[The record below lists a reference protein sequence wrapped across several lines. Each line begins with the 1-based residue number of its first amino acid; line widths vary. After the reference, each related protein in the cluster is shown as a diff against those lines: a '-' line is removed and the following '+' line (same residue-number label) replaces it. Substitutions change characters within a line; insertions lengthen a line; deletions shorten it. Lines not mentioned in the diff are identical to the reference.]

1 MLNLSVAQRIG
12 CTRPE
17 RSDRVMKQKMS
28 RSVLFSGKLT
38 KDGAKI
44 LRCVMLLGAHK
55 ASEMREHYC
64 PGASLLEETMLPR

>member
-1 MLNLSVAQRIG
+1 
-12 CTRPE
+12 
-17 RSDRVMKQKMS
+17 MKQKMS